1 MVLFYIPFESILCQI
16 LLKTKNKN
24 SSLTIIWVGLGQNVS
39 LAFFKGFIVKRMAT
53 RCLSEWC
60 SSHLLRSV

>member
-53 RCLSEWC
+53 R
-60 SSHLLRSV
+60 